1 MSGEWVGKQSVLLPR
16 TAPNIVEDQG
26 NSPGI
31 PAQIG
36 RHDTG
41 HKIAGKIIRCLLR
54 HLDSLSSGAKKDEL
68 AFVFSSD
75 FQGTG
80 WRAESRIEQVSATES
95 QMALL
100 IS

>member
-68 AFVFSSD
+68 AWLSPVISKELD
-75 FQGTG
+75 EEQ
-80 WRAESRIEQVSATES
+80 RADLNRC
-95 QMALL
+95 LPL
-100 IS
+100 NHKWHF